1 MAHKQGG
8 GSTKNNRDSRSKRLG
23 IKKHNLNYI
32 RKGGIILRQRGF
44 QYLNG
49 INVAVGKDFTL
60 YSLID
65 GFVDMS
71 KNPKLSVIPYL

>member
-23 IKKHNLNYI
+23 IKKHNSTYI
-32 RKGGIILRQRGF
+32 HKGGIILRQRGF
-44 QYLNG
+44 LYKNG
-49 INVAVGKDFTL
+49 NNVGLGKDFTL

-71 KNPKLSVIPYL
+71 SNPKIEVIPYL